1 MAISLSSIAKT
12 KHAMP
17 PRILIHGQEKSGK
30 STFFAGGT
38 INTITGQAQLPSAP
52 KPIFIQT
59 EDGLR
64 GLEAEAFPLATRY
77 QDVVDALGALAQEDH
92 DYKTLVIDSAD
103 WLERLIHQQVIDTC
117 TYDVKGVKTMESAH
131 GGYGKAYSVAM
142 SYWKS
147 VLAGLDWLNSNK
159 GMIIGII
166 CHSVISPYNDPSAD
180 QPYDVLSLKL
190 HQPKKGTGARDLL
203 SEWADIIGYAEKRVM
218 VSTKKTVDGRE
229 ISRAS
234 AIKGT
239 LNKLHLSGNA
249 AYVAGN
255 RYNLPDTI
263 DLSWGAFEE
272 ALKQPTANQQATS
285 QPTAAN
291 TDQPTKK
298 AA

>member
-38 INTITGQAQLPSAP
+38 VNTAQGPVALPSAP

-64 GLEAEAFPLATRY
+64 GLDAEAFPLANKY
-77 QDVVDALGALAQEDH
+77 QDVVDALGVLAQEDH
-92 DYKTLVIDSAD
+92 DYKTLIIDSAD
-103 WLERLIHQQVIDTC
+103 WLERLIHQQVIETC
-117 TYDVKGVKTMESAH
+117 IYDVKGVKTMESAH
-131 GGYGKAYSVAM
+131 GGYGKAYSVALT
-142 SYWKS
+142 YWKS
-147 VLAGLDWLNSNK
+147 ILAGLDWLNTNK
-159 GMIIGII
+159 SMIVGII
-166 CHSVISPYNDPSAD
+166 CHSVVAPYNDPSAE

-203 SEWADIIGYAEKRVM
+203 SEWADIIGYAEKKVM
-218 VSTKKTVDGRE
+218 
-229 ISRAS
+229 ISRKSFDGKEIARAQ
-234 AIKGT
+234 AIKGV
-239 LNKLHLSGNA
+239 LNKLHLVGSA

-255 RYNLPDTI
+255 RYNLPETI
-263 DLSWGAFEE
+263 DLSWGAFQD
-272 ALKQPTANQQATS
+272 ALSIQQQPPAQPAKAANQPTA
-285 QPTAAN
+285 
-291 TDQPTKK
+291 K